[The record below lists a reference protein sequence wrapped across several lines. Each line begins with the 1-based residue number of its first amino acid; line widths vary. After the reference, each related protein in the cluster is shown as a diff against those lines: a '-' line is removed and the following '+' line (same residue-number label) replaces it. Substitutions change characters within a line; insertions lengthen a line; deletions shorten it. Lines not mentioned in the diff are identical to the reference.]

1 MRTDVA
7 RGSTGKFCG
16 TRKTMSCSLASAGS
30 AVALSDG
37 EEDKYVTE
45 ALGRTGA
52 LGDGEASGIP
62 EGFAS
67 AEADAAG
74 AAVGEAEVSGV
85 VVPFKTSAIEGAT

>member
-1 MRTDVA
+1 
-7 RGSTGKFCG
+7 
-16 TRKTMSCSLASAGS
+16 MSCSLASAGS

-62 EGFAS
+62 EEFAS
-67 AEADAAG
+67 AEADADAAG